1 MPSNKYSSKLTQD
14 RSYGTAQAMLYATGL
29 KEPDM
34 TRPQVG
40 IVSMWYEGNPCN
52 MHLRR
57 LADCVKAS
65 MQETAGENSLV
76 GMRFN
81 TIGVSDA
88 ISMGNDGMSYSLPSR
103 DLIADSI
110 ESVMGAHWYDG
121 LITVPG
127 CDKNMPG
134 CVIAMARLNRPSL
147 MIYGGTI
154 GAGHTTLGPCTRTI
168 DIESTFVA
176 FAQYVKNE
184 ITDEQ
189 RQDVVRHACPGEGAC
204 GGLYTANTMAIAI
217 ESMGLSLPYSS
228 STPAADPLKLEECK
242 RAVEAIRILLE
253 KDIKPKDIMT
263 RKAFENA
270 ITVTN
275 ALGGSTNSVLHLIAM
290 GHAADVPITLEDFQ
304 SISQST
310 PYIADL
316 RPSGKYLMADLH
328 SIGGTP
334 AVLKYLLSQGRIH
347 GDIMTVTGKTLAENL
362 AECRDLGFIEGR
374 PSTVRPGS
382 GPGNQD
388 LIHPIDRPLKAS
400 GHLQILRGN
409 LAPDG
414 AVAKITGKE
423 GLWFEGQA
431 LVYDSEELMVE
442 GFIRG
447 DIQKNSGKKYVV
459 VVRYEGPRGGP
470 GMPEMLKPTGMIMG
484 AGLGKDCALITD
496 GRFSGASHGFI
507 VGHVCPEAAVG
518 GPIALVEN
526 GDVISVKLT
535 PNSGGGTLNLHVSDE
550 ELAERRTKWK
560 LPARSAIPAKG
571 YLRKY
576 VQCVQSASNGCI
588 TDG

>member
-1 MPSNKYSSKLTQD
+1 MPSNRYSSHLTQD
-14 RSYGTAQAMLYATGL
+14 KAYGTAQAMLYATGL
-29 KEPDM
+29 TEPDM
-34 TRPQVG
+34 ARAQVG
-40 IVSMWYEGNPCN
+40 IVSMWYDGNPCN
-52 MHLRR
+52 MHLAR
-57 LADCVKAS
+57 LANCVQTS
-65 MQETAGENSLV
+65 MRESIDKNNLV

-88 ISMGNDGMSYSLPSR
+88 ISMGTAGMSYSLPSR

-110 ESVMGAHWYDG
+110 ESVMSAHWYDG
-121 LITVPG
+121 LIAVPG

-134 CVIAMARLNRPSL
+134 CIIAMARLNRPAL

-154 GAGHTTLGPCTRTI
+154 GAGHTTLGPCTRII
-168 DIESTFVA
+168 DIESTFEVY
-176 FAQYVKNE
+176 AQYVKGE
-184 ITDEQ
+184 ISDEE

-204 GGLYTANTMAIAI
+204 GGLYTANTMAVAI
-217 ESMGLSLPYSS
+217 EAMGLSLPYSS
-228 STPAADPLKLEECK
+228 STPAADPLKLAECK
-242 RAVEAIRILLE
+242 RAVEAIRVLLE

-275 ALGGSTNSVLHLIAM
+275 ALGGSTNSVLHLIAI

-304 SISQST
+304 EISSRT

-362 AECRDLGFIEGR
+362 AECRDLGFIEGI
-374 PSTVRPGS
+374 PSTVRQGP

-388 LIHPIDRPLKAS
+388 LIHSIDRPLKSS

-409 LAPDG
+409 LAPEG

-431 LVYDSEELMVE
+431 LVYDSEELMIE
-442 GFIRG
+442 GFLCG
-447 DIQKNSGKKYVV
+447 DIRKGSGMKYVV

-470 GMPEMLKPTGMIMG
+470 GMPEMLKPTGTIMG

-507 VGHVCPEAAVG
+507 VGHICPEAAVG
-518 GPIALVEN
+518 GPIALVKN
-526 GDVISVKLT
+526 GDIISVKLT
-535 PNSGGGTLNLHVSDE
+535 TNGGHGTLNLHVTEDE
-550 ELAERRTKWK
+550 LNERRAKWE
-560 LPARSAIPAKG
+560 LPAKAKIPKKG

>member
-1 MPSNKYSSKLTQD
+1 MSSNKYSSQLTQD
-14 RSYGTAQAMLYATGL
+14 KAYGTAQAMLYATGL
-29 KEPDM
+29 TEPDM
-34 TRPQVG
+34 ARAQVG
-40 IVSMWYEGNPCN
+40 IVSMWYDGNPCN
-52 MHLRR
+52 MHLAQ
-57 LADCVKAS
+57 LADCVQKS
-65 MQETAGENSLV
+65 MRESTNQNNLV

-88 ISMGNDGMSYSLPSR
+88 ISMGTTGMSYSLPSR

-134 CVIAMARLNRPSL
+134 CIIAMARLNRPSL

-154 GAGHTTLGPCTRTI
+154 GAGHTTVGPCTRTI
-168 DIESTFVA
+168 DIECTFQA
-176 FAQYVKNE
+176 YAQYTKGE
-184 ITDEQ
+184 ITDEE
-189 RQDVVRHACPGEGAC
+189 RQDVVRHACPGQGAC
-204 GGLYTANTMAIAI
+204 GGLYTANTMAVAI

-228 STPAADPLKLEECK
+228 STPAADPLKLVECK
-242 RAVEAIRILLE
+242 RAVDAIRILLE

-270 ITVTN
+270 ITVVN

-304 SISQST
+304 EISHRT

-334 AVLKYLLSQGRIH
+334 AVLKYLLSLGRIH

-362 AECRDLGFIEGR
+362 AECQDLGFIEGR
-374 PSTVRPGS
+374 PSTVRRGA

-388 LIHPIDRPLKAS
+388 LIHSIDRPLKAS

-431 LVYDSEELMVE
+431 LVYDSEELMYE
-442 GFIRG
+442 GLLNGQIRKG
-447 DIQKNSGKKYVV
+447 TGTKYVIV
-459 VVRYEGPRGGP
+459 IRYEGPRGGP
-470 GMPEMLKPTGMIMG
+470 GMPEMLKPTAMIMG
-484 AGLGKDCALITD
+484 AGLGQDCALITD

-526 GDVISVKLT
+526 GDVISVKL
-535 PNSGGGTLNLHVSDE
+535 NNNGGGGSINLHVSEDIIN
-550 ELAERRTKWK
+550 ERRKKWV
-560 LPARSAIPAKG
+560 LPIKANIPKKG

>member
-1 MPSNKYSSKLTQD
+1 MPSNRYSSQLTQD
-14 RSYGTAQAMLYATGL
+14 KAYGTAQAMLYATGL
-29 KEPDM
+29 TEPDM
-34 TRPQVG
+34 ARAQVG
-40 IVSMWYEGNPCN
+40 IVSMWYDGNPCN
-52 MHLRR
+52 MHLAR
-57 LADCVKAS
+57 LANCVQTS
-65 MQETAGENSLV
+65 MRESIDQNNLV

-88 ISMGNDGMSYSLPSR
+88 ISMGTAGMSYSLPSR

-110 ESVMGAHWYDG
+110 ESVMSAHWYDG
-121 LITVPG
+121 LIAVPG

-134 CVIAMARLNRPSL
+134 CIIAMARLNRPAL
-147 MIYGGTI
+147 MLYGGTI

-168 DIESTFVA
+168 DIESTFEVY
-176 FAQYVKNE
+176 AQYVKGE
-184 ITDEQ
+184 ISDEE

-204 GGLYTANTMAIAI
+204 GGLYTANTMAVAI

-228 STPAADPLKLEECK
+228 STPAADPLKLAECK
-242 RAVEAIRILLE
+242 RAVEAIRVLLE

-290 GHAADVPITLEDFQ
+290 GHAVDVSITLEDFQ
-304 SISQST
+304 EISRRT

-334 AVLKYLLSQGRIH
+334 AVLKYLLSQGKIH

-362 AECRDLGFIEGR
+362 AECRDLGFIEGI
-374 PSTVRPGS
+374 PSTVRQGP

-388 LIHPIDRPLKAS
+388 LIHSIDRPLKAS

-431 LVYDSEELMVE
+431 LVYDSEELMLE
-442 GFIRG
+442 GFIHG
-447 DIQKNSGKKYVV
+447 DIRKGSGMKYVI

-484 AGLGKDCALITD
+484 AGLGQDCALITD

-507 VGHVCPEAAVG
+507 VGHICPEAAVG
-518 GPIALVEN
+518 GPIALVQN
-526 GDVISVKLT
+526 GDTISVKLT
-535 PNSGGGTLNLHVSDE
+535 TNGGHGTLNLHVTEDE
-550 ELAERRTKWK
+550 LNERRMKWE
-560 LPARSAIPAKG
+560 LPAKAKIPKKG

>member
-1 MPSNKYSSKLTQD
+1 MPSNKYSSQLTQNKA
-14 RSYGTAQAMLYATGL
+14 YGTAQAMLYATGL
-29 KEPDM
+29 TEPDM
-34 TRPQVG
+34 ARAQVG
-40 IVSMWYEGNPCN
+40 IVSMWYDGNPCN
-52 MHLRR
+52 MHLGR
-57 LADCVKAS
+57 LADYVQAS
-65 MQETAGENSLV
+65 MRESIDRNNLV

-88 ISMGNDGMSYSLPSR
+88 ISMGTDGMSYSLPSR

-110 ESVMGAHWYDG
+110 ESVMSAHWYDS
-121 LITVPG
+121 LITIPG

-134 CVIAMARLNRPSL
+134 CIIAMARLNRPAI

-154 GAGHTTLGPCTRTI
+154 GAGRTTLGPCTRTI
-168 DIESTFVA
+168 DIECTFEA
-176 FAQYVKNE
+176 YAQYVKGE
-184 ITDEQ
+184 ISDEE

-204 GGLYTANTMAIAI
+204 GGLYTANTMAVAI
-217 ESMGLSLPYSS
+217 EAMGLSLPYSS
-228 STPAADPLKLEECK
+228 STPAADPLKLAECK
-242 RAVEAIRILLE
+242 QAVEAIRVLLE

-290 GHAADVPITLEDFQ
+290 GHAADVPIKLEDFQ
-304 SISQST
+304 EISRRT

-334 AVLKYLLSQGRIH
+334 AVLKYLLAHGLIH

-362 AECRDLGFIEGR
+362 AECRDLGFTEGM
-374 PSTVRPGS
+374 PSNVRK
-382 GPGNQD
+382 GPGPGDQG
-388 LIHPIDRPLKAS
+388 LIHSIEHPLKAS
-400 GHLQILRGN
+400 GHLQILHGN

-431 LVYDSEELMVE
+431 LVYDSEELMME

-447 DIQKNSGKKYVV
+447 DIRKGTGTKYVI

-470 GMPEMLKPTGMIMG
+470 GMPEMLKPTGTIVG
-484 AGLGKDCALITD
+484 AGLSQDCALITD

-526 GDVISVKLT
+526 GDIISVKLT
-535 PNSGGGTLNLHVSDE
+535 TNGGSGTLTLHVTDDE
-550 ELAERRTKWK
+550 LNERRTKWQ
-560 LPARSAIPAKG
+560 LPAKASLPKKG

>member
-1 MPSNKYSSKLTQD
+1 MSSKNYSAKLTQN
-14 RSYGTAQAMLYATGL
+14 REYGTAQAMLYATGL
-29 KEPDM
+29 TERDM
-34 TRPQVG
+34 DRPQVG

-52 MHLRR
+52 MHLAR
-57 LADCVKAS
+57 LADYVKAS
-65 MQETAGENSLV
+65 MQETIDQNNLV

-88 ISMGNDGMSYSLPSR
+88 ISMGTDGMSYSLPSR

-110 ESVMGAHWYDG
+110 ETVMSAHWYDG
-121 LITVPG
+121 LVTVPG

-134 CVIAMARLNRPSL
+134 CVIAMARLNRPAL

-154 GAGHTTLGPCTRTI
+154 GAGHTTVGPCTRTI
-168 DIESTFVA
+168 DIESTFEA
-176 FAQYVKNE
+176 YTQYVKKE

-204 GGLYTANTMAIAI
+204 GGLYTANTMAVAI

-228 STPAADPLKLEECK
+228 STPAADPMKLDECK

-304 SISQST
+304 EIAHRT

-374 PSTVRPGS
+374 PSTVRPGA

-388 LIHPIDRPLKAS
+388 LIHSIDRPLKAS

-423 GLWFEGQA
+423 GLWFEGRA
-431 LVYDSEELMVE
+431 IVYDSEELMIE
-442 GFIRG
+442 GLFRG
-447 DIQKNSGKKYVV
+447 DIQKNSGMKYVV

-470 GMPEMLKPTGMIMG
+470 GMPEMLKPTAMIMG
-484 AGLGKDCALITD
+484 AGLGQECALITD

-507 VGHVCPEAAVG
+507 VGHICPEAAVG
-518 GPIALVEN
+518 GPIALIQN
-526 GDVISVKLT
+526 GDIISVKLT
-535 PNSGGGTLNLHVSDE
+535 TNGGGGTLNLHVSDE
-550 ELAERRTKWK
+550 ELIDRRTKWK
-560 LPARSAIPAKG
+560 LPIKANIPTKG